1 MAAPDNLLTRIRGE
15 YEEMPGLQL
24 TLAQACRLWQVDTTT
39 GECLLETLI
48 RQNFLVRSRDGAFIA
63 GPRWRERPA
72 PQEAALR
79 PGATVAP
86 HAFDGPPEFTDA
98 IVTREG
104 PRGIDGHRASVGS
117 CTIAIPPP
125 VDEILQSPA
134 VPSSRLPVRISPI
147 STSCCIG
154 MLATDQDGTEAY
166 TGLWASVRNDG

>member
-1 MAAPDNLLTRIRGE
+1 MTTFLHPINPAVPFRGESIMAAPDNLLTRIRGE

-48 RQNFLVRSRDGAFIA
+48 RQNFLMRSRDGAFIA

-86 HAFDGPPEFTDA
+86 HASTA
-98 IVTREG
+98 R
-104 PRGIDGHRASVGS
+104 
-117 CTIAIPPP
+117 
-125 VDEILQSPA
+125 L
-134 VPSSRLPVRISPI
+134 SS
-147 STSCCIG
+147 
-154 MLATDQDGTEAY
+154 
-166 TGLWASVRNDG
+166 